1 MAIFNSYVSLPEG
14 RRRLTTLRTQQ
25 NWGRNFKYRWAVHG
39 YVDRVQIP
47 GGKGDSSDQGYT
59 WVAVGSG
66 ES

>member
-1 MAIFNSYVSLPEG
+1 
-14 RRRLTTLRTQQ
+14 LRTQQ

-39 YVDRVQIP
+39 YP
-47 GGKGDSSDQGYT
+47 GGSGSDPWWDFGDSSDQGYT